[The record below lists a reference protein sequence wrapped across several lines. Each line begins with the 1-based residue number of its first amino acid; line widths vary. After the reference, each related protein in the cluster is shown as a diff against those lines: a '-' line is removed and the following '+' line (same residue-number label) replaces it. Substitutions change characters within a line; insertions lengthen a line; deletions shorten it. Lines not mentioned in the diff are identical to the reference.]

1 MQLTNP
7 RASQYLAL
15 LNGVRQAAIATDASG
30 RITDWNETATALY
43 GWPADEV
50 IGRNIVDVTPAEISR
65 DEAAAI
71 MERLTSGEV
80 WSGEFR
86 VRSRS
91 GEPFLASVTDVPL
104 LGTRGEIEGI
114 LGISDA
120 SQNHADLD
128 SAVERL
134 IAACDRLWPR
144 RMSATSHVRHAL
156 RVSAGEPH
164 LIQLLSLLT
173 MRYATE
179 LDAGTPVE
187 LSIEPAAE
195 SLLPQFGITPLPT
208 DVYVSIG
215 RHSALHSP
223 LRNARPTGFAAS
235 LVRMIGGMLFV
246 GPEATHLFLPTHS

>member
-15 LNGVRQAAIATDASG
+15 LNGVRQAAIATDAAG
-30 RITDWNETATALY
+30 RITDWNDAATALY
-43 GWPADEV
+43 GWPAAEV

-71 MERLTSGEV
+71 MKRLAAGEV

-86 VRSRS
+86 VRSRG
-91 GEPFLASVTDVPL
+91 GESFLASVTDVPL
-104 LGTRGEIEGI
+104 LGARGEIEGI

-128 SAVERL
+128 VAVKRL

-144 RMSATSHVRHAL
+144 LVSATSRVPHAL
-156 RVSAGEPH
+156 RVRAGGPH

-173 MRYATE
+173 MRYAAA
-179 LDAGTPVE
+179 LDAGESVD
-187 LSIEPAAE
+187 LSIAPAAG
-195 SLLPQFGITPLPT
+195 SPLPEFGIQPMPSDIYL
-208 DVYVSIG
+208 SIG
-215 RHSALHSP
+215 RRSSSHSP
-223 LRNARPTGFAAS
+223 LRNARPTSFAAS

-246 GPEATHLFLPTHS
+246 GPDAAHLFLPTQK